1 MFFLGSATTGCH
13 LDMDIELARLDSAY
27 VNSWR
32 YIPSWFGWCMIR
44 ALFHSNCGSQSYG
57 LSLFCR
63 SNAIESQT
71 SCRNPKER
79 VGKVESWWKSV
90 KVVLS
95 LTQPHRFQEGSQD
108 LPAPWGFTGI
118 LPSIGIGCLAVRRL
132 EVRHHLVSRKKNLAY
147 SKGDI
152 IHVNLEE

>member
-32 YIPSWFGWCMIR
+32 YIQSWFGWCMIR

-63 SNAIESQT
+63 SNAIESQS

-108 LPAPWGFTGI
+108 LPRSVRVHRHLTFHWHWLSSCPAPRGASSSSLKKKKISHIAKVI
-118 LPSIGIGCLAVRRL
+118 L
-132 EVRHHLVSRKKNLAY
+132 Y
-147 SKGDI
+147 M
-152 IHVNLEE
+152 

>member
-13 LDMDIELARLDSAY
+13 LDMDIDLARLDSAY

-79 VGKVESWWKSV
+79 ESWKGGVMVKECQSCTLIDSTTPISRGFSGPPRSV
-90 KVVLS
+90 RVHRHLTFHWHWLS
-95 LTQPHRFQEGSQD
+95 SC
-108 LPAPWGFTGI
+108 PAPRGASSSS
-118 LPSIGIGCLAVRRL
+118 LKKKK
-132 EVRHHLVSRKKNLAY
+132 SR
-147 SKGDI
+147 I
-152 IHVNLEE
+152 

>member
-79 VGKVESWWKSV
+79 ELERWSHGERVSKLYSHWLNHTDFKR
-90 KVVLS
+90 VLRTS
-95 LTQPHRFQEGSQD
+95 PLREGSPASY
-108 LPAPWGFTGI
+108 LP
-118 LPSIGIGCLAVRRL
+118 LA
-132 EVRHHLVSRKKNLAY
+132 LVVKLSGA
-147 SKGDI
+147 
-152 IHVNLEE
+152 